1 MSEPQ
6 THTQWSLGS
15 ARPWLTRER
24 LTDYG
29 LGALLLVGAVWA
41 ILALPT
47 EISINS
53 LLLIFAP
60 AVTVAAFWRGL
71 APGLGLTA
79 VGFALGIGLG
89 DGQVGDRR
97 EQQACCD
104 MNQSCVHAVILDI
117 RFVNGAACRG
127 LMCHDRADS
136 TLPLFA
142 AHRTAV
148 AGQEPWRTPHQRR

>member
-29 LGALLLVGAVWA
+29 LGALLLAGAVWA

-60 AVTVAAFWRGL
+60 TVTVAAFWRGL

-89 DGQVGDRR
+89 AQRGFSNASDAWVFAVVCVIASTAGALAVRR
-97 EQQACCD
+97 RAQRE
-104 MNQSCVHAVILDI
+104 
-117 RFVNGAACRG
+117 AA
-127 LMCHDRADS
+127 
-136 TLPLFA
+136 
-142 AHRTAV
+142 
-148 AGQEPWRTPHQRR
+148 